1 MYCPKCS
8 QPQIADEVRFCSRCG
23 FLLTGISEVV
33 KNEGIIPNAAKQ
45 KNKNVSTPRK
55 KGFKQGL
62 FALLLLILT
71 APVLLIIGKEFEIH
85 PAPLFLTLFI
95 AFISSVIRM
104 IYALMFES
112 NEPPVSEYADLVDAP
127 NIFRDKTSAGSL
139 PSPQTNP
146 LADFVPPLKGKWRDS
161 NELVFSSATEGTTR
175 QLKNEE

>member
-8 QPQIADEVRFCSRCG
+8 QPQVSDEIRFCSRCG
-23 FLLTGISEVV
+23 FLLTGISEVI
-33 KNEGIIPNAAKQ
+33 KNEGIIPNSSKQ
-45 KNKNVSTPRK
+45 KNVSTPRK

-71 APVLLIIGKEFEIH
+71 APIILITGKEFEIH

-95 AFISSVIRM
+95 VFISSIIRM

-112 NEPPVSEYADLVDAP
+112 NERAVSEYSDSGDAP
-127 NIFRDKTSAGSL
+127 NIFQDKTSMGSL

-146 LADFVPPLKGKWRDS
+146 LADFVPPIKGNWRDS
-161 NELVFSSATEGTTR
+161 NELVFSGASDVTTR
-175 QLKNEE
+175 QLKSEE